1 MTNKVLKEIKKAF
14 FRTKYRNGYK
24 IVKILFLSFR
34 FKSNHIPK
42 MKLEL
47 HIPTKFEVVGRH
59 TYCGKDLVVEPP
71 HSKIGA
77 FCSIGRHVVLGHGNH
92 PLNYLSTSPCF
103 YLDEFNYKNP
113 DMPTH
118 REWWSLEPIEIGND
132 VWIGDGVFVKN
143 GVKIGDGAVI
153 GARAVVTKD
162 VPPYA
167 IVGGI
172 PAKVIRY
179 RFDEKVVQDLM
190 KLKWWNLDDET
201 IKQIPYENVEDAIEF
216 LKKVKSK

>member
-1 MTNKVLKEIKKAF
+1 
-14 FRTKYRNGYK
+14 
-24 IVKILFLSFR
+24 
-34 FKSNHIPK
+34 
-42 MKLEL
+42 
-47 HIPTKFEVVGRH
+47 
-59 TYCGKDLVVEPP
+59 
-71 HSKIGA
+71 
-77 FCSIGRHVVLGHGNH
+77 
-92 PLNYLSTSPCF
+92 
-103 YLDEFNYKNP
+103 
-113 DMPTH
+113 MPTH

-216 LKKVKSK
+216 LKKVRSK